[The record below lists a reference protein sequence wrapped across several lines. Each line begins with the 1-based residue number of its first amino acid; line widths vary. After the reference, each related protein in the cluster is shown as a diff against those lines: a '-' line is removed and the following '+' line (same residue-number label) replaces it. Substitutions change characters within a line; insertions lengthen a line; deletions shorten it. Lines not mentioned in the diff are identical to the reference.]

1 MDISALHSSQKEAH
15 HNALALFPQPASIH
29 RSRLAEKLAAAKLK
43 VASHSDRHVYEDFE
57 REGMASD
64 AREAWLRPLKRET
77 SDDAI
82 RGEDGMESY
91 ATDDLKGTDDES
103 QMGWQIADELITS
116 GDAGEAARRRKR
128 RRRREGQHS
137 SSLGAAPQSKPTDRP
152 AALHDRHDENG
163 DYYDGDA
170 GYSRTPDDL
179 DLDVDGLSGSYF
191 DVHIGNVHDVK
202 TAAENAYAKVK
213 KLHAKRQ
220 KKMKR
225 KEEKEAKRERKQKHS
240 GHSGIDAVMQDKT
253 STVALLSPNAT
264 RMEHAAAVEAEA
276 NAERDAAQADT
287 DEAMSLL
294 GAPVPFD
301 GENIAID
308 GAPQV
313 AALPDSEHR
322 AHVAPHGPAW
332 VAKPRAAGSTPHDA
346 NVLLNVSASTALSES
361 PPQAMTSA
369 SQAIGQARS
378 SAPVAVVA
386 GQGSIP
392 GGSPRVA
399 SHIADAD
406 ANDGMTMP
414 MHHAAD
420 ELPGISGLSSMCSY
434 ASFANR

>member
-1 MDISALHSSQKEAH
+1 
-15 HNALALFPQPASIH
+15 
-29 RSRLAEKLAAAKLK
+29 
-43 VASHSDRHVYEDFE
+43 
-57 REGMASD
+57 
-64 AREAWLRPLKRET
+64 
-77 SDDAI
+77 
-82 RGEDGMESY
+82 
-91 ATDDLKGTDDES
+91 
-103 QMGWQIADELITS
+103 
-116 GDAGEAARRRKR
+116 
-128 RRRREGQHS
+128 
-137 SSLGAAPQSKPTDRP
+137 
-152 AALHDRHDENG
+152 LHDRHDENG

-170 GYSRTPDDL
+170 GYSRPPGDL
-179 DLDVDGLSGSYF
+179 DVDVDGLSGSYF
-191 DVHIGNVHDVK
+191 DVHNGNVHDVK

-264 RMEHAAAVEAEA
+264 RMKHAAAVEAEA

-313 AALPDSEHR
+313 AALPDNEHR

-346 NVLLNVSASTALSES
+346 NVLLSVSASTASSES

-369 SQAIGQARS
+369 SQAIEQARS

-414 MHHAAD
+414 MQHAAD

-434 ASFANR
+434 AAARTSFANR